1 MVGFQERLDE
11 FMLVGGSL
19 SKLKFPRTVVQTS
32 AKLLEGSVNSQ
43 FLEVSIDAVGP

>member
-19 SKLKFPRTVVQTS
+19 SKLKFPRTVVQTIGMNQPVVFG
-32 AKLLEGSVNSQ
+32 EGH
-43 FLEVSIDAVGP
+43 